1 MTRVGVVGAG
11 VMGTG
16 LTQNLTEHG
25 HEVVLT
31 DRSKEALDRARSE
44 IERYERFG
52 ALLGA
57 TGPRRADMTQRV
69 TYSTDLAELGEVEFL
84 MENITENWELK
95 RELYPRLDEVCPP
108 STVFA
113 VNTSAIPITKVAA
126 RTGRPDRVLGMHFM
140 NPVPMKSTV
149 EVIKGWH
156 TSQETID
163 TALALLAGVGKNGVL
178 VNDSPGFVSNRVLML
193 TINEAVFLVADGV
206 ATAEQVDQ
214 IFTECFGHR
223 MGPLATADLIGLDTI
238 LYSIDVLYEN
248 FQDSKYRPCPLLQ
261 RMVDAG
267 LHGRKSG
274 EGFFRYADAA

>member
-57 TGPRRADMTQRV
+57 TGPRREDMTQRV
-69 TYSTDLAELGEVEFL
+69 TYSTDLQELGDVEFL
-84 MENITENWELK
+84 VENITENWELK

>member
-31 DRSKEALDRARSE
+31 DRSKEALDRARSK

-84 MENITENWELK
+84 VENITENWELK

>member
-1 MTRVGVVGAG
+1 
-11 VMGTG
+11 MGTG

-84 MENITENWELK
+84 VENITENWELK